1 VSERLSAITGRLNDM
16 TIDSAIAKLLA
27 LDPKQTTISSAG
39 GGSSF
44 ASTSK
49 ITTKLSDGTE
59 KQFFM
64 KKGSGREA
72 SVMFEGDN
80 FTHLNE

>member
-1 VSERLSAITGRLNDM
+1 M

-49 ITTKLSDGTE
+49 ITTELSDGTE

-64 KKGSGREA
+64 KKGLGREA

-80 FTHLNE
+80 FNHLNK